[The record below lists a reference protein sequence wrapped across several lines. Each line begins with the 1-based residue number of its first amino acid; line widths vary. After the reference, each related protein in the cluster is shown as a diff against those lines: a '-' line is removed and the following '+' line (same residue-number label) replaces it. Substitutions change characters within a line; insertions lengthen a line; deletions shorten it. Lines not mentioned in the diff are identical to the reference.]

1 MKMAGNIAGQEL
13 TTLERCEWLLT
24 AIACSMTGKPAV
36 ELLPWKRR
44 ELAQFAE
51 AFRG

>member
-1 MKMAGNIAGQEL
+1 MLMAGNIATNEL
-13 TTLERCEWLLT
+13 TTLERCEWLLS
-24 AIACSMTGKPAV
+24 AIACAMTGKSAI

-44 ELAQFAE
+44 EFSQFAE